1 MQIASFVR
9 DEVEEMFDRIDADGD
24 KRISFA
30 EYSELML
37 QMDHAK
43 TDAALRSGF
52 AVIDLDRDGIVS
64 FDEFYAWV
72 AR

>member
-37 QMDHAK
+37 QIDHAK

-52 AVIDLDRDGIVS
+52 DVIDLDHDGIVS
-64 FDEFYAWV
+64 FDEFYAWI